1 MVWWLG
7 AMGDQNLEH
16 LDDEELLSL
25 FEATEKLLL
34 PIADDRDSTA
44 GRKTESIKRK
54 LSLLEQEM
62 RLRSLWES
70 EQEE

>member
-1 MVWWLG
+1 
-7 AMGDQNLEH
+7 MGEQNLEH

-34 PIADDRDSTA
+34 HNIDYEDPPVR
-44 GRKTESIKRK
+44 RRTESIKRK

-62 RLRSLWES
+62 RLRSLWGS